1 MTGSSSSGG
10 IIIVVVTINKETG
23 KVIAGPDIVSRGFVY
38 VRESEQLIEDA
49 RERVKDALQVCEER
63 EPRNGLPSSPMCDA
77 LSKYLYARTNRRP
90 MILPII
96 MEV

>member
-1 MTGSSSSGG
+1 
-10 IIIVVVTINKETG
+10 
-23 KVIAGPDIVSRGFVY
+23 VY

-49 RERVKDALQVCEER
+49 RERVKEALDNCGQHGITEWAVIKAQVR
-63 EPRNGLPSSPMCDA
+63 DRLG
-77 LSKYLYARTNRRP
+77 KHLYEKTGRRP